1 MRHNLAAFFL
11 AVSLA
16 GLAPL
21 AAQTKPPALNAPLPN
36 PTELLQRALANER
49 KLAAEQERYECRVTN
64 TFVLTDSRGNP
75 QKTETEV
82 MDQFYVNGIEINR
95 TIQKNGKNLTPEQT
109 KKEDERV
116 MKETLKYSNQAAAK
130 KVEDQENQ
138 ASEDFMA
145 AMMLTGGH
153 RELINGRRV
162 LFYDIVPNPHF
173 EAKNLNERM
182 ARVLAGKI
190 SIDEQTGEVI
200 DMNVRGVS
208 DLKIGGGLLANI
220 HKGFWFHIHN
230 HPQPD
235 DVWITDLL
243 EGSGDARILLFSH
256 KYGRVK
262 VVHDN
267 CHLYSATAVQVG
279 QPKVVKTN

>member
-1 MRHNLAAFFL
+1 MRHNLAAFLL

-21 AAQTKPPALNAPLPN
+21 AVQTTPPALNAPLPN

-173 EAKNLNERM
+173 EAKNLNQRM

-190 SIDEQTGEVI
+190 SIDE
-200 DMNVRGVS
+200 
-208 DLKIGGGLLANI
+208 
-220 HKGFWFHIHN
+220 
-230 HPQPD
+230 
-235 DVWITDLL
+235 
-243 EGSGDARILLFSH
+243 
-256 KYGRVK
+256 
-262 VVHDN
+262 
-267 CHLYSATAVQVG
+267 
-279 QPKVVKTN
+279 